1 MEADES
7 SGTKKFFA
15 ISGPLLDV
23 LENGYTLVVDEL
35 DSKLHPNLV
44 GKIVSLFNSKE
55 FNPNNAQLIFNT
67 HNTNLLSAEL
77 FRRDQIW
84 FIEKNKYAE
93 AKLYSLAD
101 FKSDN
106 VRKTEAF
113 EDNYIRGKY
122 GSIPYLGFFDSDLLK
137 ETLLQENLT

>member
-1 MEADES
+1 LE
-7 SGTKKFFA
+7 T
-15 ISGPLLDV
+15 
-23 LENGYTLVVDEL
+23 LENGYTIIIDEL

-44 GKIVSLFNSKE
+44 NKLVSLFNSKE

-67 HNTNLLSAEL
+67 HDTNLLNTGL

-84 FIEKNKYAE
+84 FTEKNKYGE

-101 FKSDN
+101 FKSSK
-106 VRKTEAF
+106 VRKNESY

-122 GSIPYLGFFDSDLLK
+122 GAIPFLGYFDDLN
-137 ETLLQENLT
+137 NLPQYEDKK